1 MYNKKII
8 IIIPCYRV
16 KTKILKV
23 LSEIPSWIDRVICV
37 DDFCPDKSGEFI
49 VSNSTDKRVITIFN
63 EKNLGVGG
71 ATLVGFNKAIEFSAD
86 IIVKVDGD
94 NQMDLKYL
102 PDFIDPIL
110 SNEADFTKGNRF
122 TKFTDYASMPILR
135 KIGNIFFSFF
145 NRFASGYWNIFDTT
159 NGYLCLNAEL
169 IQLLPINKISK
180 NYFFESDLLNWL
192 YIVRARVKDIPIKA
206 VYDNEKSNINI
217 FSVIFNFPI
226 LYIRNFFRRFLYE
239 YCLRS
244 PDIKFISFIFGCISL
259 LFGMFYSL
267 AVWKTNTNDVP
278 SSSGTVG
285 IALISVLVGINLLAS
300 FFTND
305 LNNYPKKNL
314 FKIK

>member
-259 LFGMFYSL
+259 LFGIFYSL
-267 AVWKTNTNDVP
+267 AVWKTNANDVP
-278 SSSGTVG
+278 SSSGTVC

>member
-244 PDIKFISFIFGCISL
+244 PGIKFISFIFGCISL

>member
-145 NRFASGYWNIFDTT
+145 NRFASGCWNIFDTT

-259 LFGMFYSL
+259 LFGIFYSL
-267 AVWKTNTNDVP
+267 AVWKTNANDVP